1 MNSCSLFCAKFIHNI
16 SSHFIYSDLESF
28 LKKIFFCNVLVGIIG
43 IIVLYLNSYQCYLG
57 IRRWLQLWIF
67 VLHALLHVPSTTVFF
82 PPSNP
87 QFDTAN
93 YSNIVS
99 WHLLGHAIKSV
110 TCFAYIVK
118 KVMICDDDT
127 SRNRKDK
134 NAWEIPSMETYL
146 TSIMIRKK
154 RY

>member
-99 WHLLGHAIKSV
+99 WHLLGHAIKSI
-110 TCFAYIVK
+110 TCFDLQFSRSTRPMYIHSVHK
-118 KVMICDDDT
+118 HRGNSFQRQNYKMRLKQR
-127 SRNRKDK
+127 S
-134 NAWEIPSMETYL
+134 
-146 TSIMIRKK
+146 
-154 RY
+154 